1 MNNMENA
8 NESFNDNPP
17 QKRRSSF
24 VQSMKNVIMG
34 EFDRPSMDELQS
46 IERNRREI
54 LLRVS
59 LLPIIY
65 NLIRD
70 NLSTPASI
78 MCNSTHFAPSLSL
91 PGSNAPSR
99 LQQLSI

>member
-8 NESFNDNPP
+8 NDCFNDNPP
-17 QKRRSSF
+17 QKRRASF

-59 LLPIIY
+59 LIPIIY

-70 NLSTPASI
+70 NR
-78 MCNSTHFAPSLSL
+78 L
-91 PGSNAPSR
+91 PPP
-99 LQQLSI
+99 Q